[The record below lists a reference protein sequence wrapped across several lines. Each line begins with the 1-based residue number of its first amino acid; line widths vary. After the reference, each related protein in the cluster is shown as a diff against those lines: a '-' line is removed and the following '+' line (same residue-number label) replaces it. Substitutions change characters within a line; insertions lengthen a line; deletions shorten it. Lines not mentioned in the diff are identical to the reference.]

1 MLCNMTILS
10 EIHYSRFVLFVK
22 NRKRAAPPNG
32 GAARRISAQPEQRLH
47 PQPELEFELDVPPTP
62 PHEPQ
67 PHRRQHPQPVD
78 APATVPLCCVQVQV
92 QVQVGFV
99 VDVPPTEP
107 VVCLQQGL
115 QHRCWTKS
123 GNVRPPK
130 QPLQEEA
137 ILYSSRKRFGN
148 VRSRVILCRMC
159 PMRVGKQKNPDGTR
173 SSGFWIQKSKEN
185 STLGE
190 LRRAASCLQA
200 VLKFFDCHFPLIFW
214 AFLPFR
220 FSVVL
225 FLNHKNRCFL
235 LLRFKLQS
243 LKNVSHNTIILK
255 QSNSKT
261 LFPSIF

>member
-1 MLCNMTILS
+1 MPPVLHVLCNVTILS

-22 NRKRAAPPNG
+22 NRKRAAPPDG

-47 PQPELEFELDVPPTP
+47 PQPELEFELDVPPTL

-78 APATVPLCCVQVQV
+78 VPATVPLCCV

-137 ILYSSRKRFGN
+137 ILYPSIKD
-148 VRSRVILCRMC
+148 
-159 PMRVGKQKNPDGTR
+159 PGT
-173 SSGFWIQKSKEN
+173 SVPASFY
-185 STLGE
+185 
-190 LRRAASCLQA
+190 AASA
-200 VLKFFDCHFPLIFW
+200 RTVPK
-214 AFLPFR
+214 
-220 FSVVL
+220 
-225 FLNHKNRCFL
+225 
-235 LLRFKLQS
+235 
-243 LKNVSHNTIILK
+243 
-255 QSNSKT
+255 NSKT
-261 LFPSIF
+261 RTAGAVRESDAKIERKLNAWRTAARGELPSSRTSFFPSFSGHGSGSRRLSAWHGIRG

>member
-62 PHEPQ
+62 PHEPQPHEPQ

-137 ILYSSRKRFGN
+137 ILYPSIKD
-148 VRSRVILCRMC
+148 
-159 PMRVGKQKNPDGTR
+159 PGT
-173 SSGFWIQKSKEN
+173 SVPASFY
-185 STLGE
+185 
-190 LRRAASCLQA
+190 AASA
-200 VLKFFDCHFPLIFW
+200 RTVPK
-214 AFLPFR
+214 
-220 FSVVL
+220 
-225 FLNHKNRCFL
+225 
-235 LLRFKLQS
+235 
-243 LKNVSHNTIILK
+243 
-255 QSNSKT
+255 NSKT
-261 LFPSIF
+261 RTAGAVRESDAKSETKLSAWRTVARGELPSSRTSQNRSSILLDFTRFFKLFALRPPVLKPTIL

>member
-1 MLCNMTILS
+1 MPPVLRLLCNVTILS
-10 EIHYSRFVLFVK
+10 KNYYNRFVLFVK
-22 NRKRAAPPNG
+22 SGKQWAAPLDG

-123 GNVRPPK
+123 GNTRPPK

-137 ILYSSRKRFGN
+137 ILYPSIKD
-148 VRSRVILCRMC
+148 
-159 PMRVGKQKNPDGTR
+159 PGT
-173 SSGFWIQKSKEN
+173 SVPASFY
-185 STLGE
+185 
-190 LRRAASCLQA
+190 AASA
-200 VLKFFDCHFPLIFW
+200 RTVPK
-214 AFLPFR
+214 
-220 FSVVL
+220 
-225 FLNHKNRCFL
+225 
-235 LLRFKLQS
+235 
-243 LKNVSHNTIILK
+243 
-255 QSNSKT
+255 NSKT
-261 LFPSIF
+261 RTAGAVRVLDTKIERKLNAWRTAARGELPSSRTSRNRSSILLDFTRFFKLFALRPPVLKPTIL

>member
-1 MLCNMTILS
+1 MPPVLHVLCNVTILS

-22 NRKRAAPPNG
+22 NRKRAAPPDG

-123 GNVRPPK
+123 GNIRPLK
-130 QPLQEEA
+130 PLQKQA
-137 ILYSSRKRFGN
+137 IAHTSKKISGNIGSR
-148 VRSRVILCRMC
+148 SILCPACAFGVRLC
-159 PMRVGKQKNPDGTR
+159 RFSPRWAAQARRR
-173 SSGFWIQKSKEN
+173 SPAAGS
-185 STLGE
+185 
-190 LRRAASCLQA
+190 AASAA
-200 VLKFFDCHFPLIFW
+200 V
-214 AFLPFR
+214 
-220 FSVVL
+220 S
-225 FLNHKNRCFL
+225 
-235 LLRFKLQS
+235 
-243 LKNVSHNTIILK
+243 
-255 QSNSKT
+255 
-261 LFPSIF
+261 

>member
-32 GAARRISAQPEQRLH
+32 GAARRISAQPGQRLH
-47 PQPELEFELDVPPTP
+47 PQPELDVEVEVPPTL

-78 APATVPLCCVQVQV
+78 VPATVPLCCVQVQV

-123 GNVRPPK
+123 GNIRPLK
-130 QPLQEEA
+130 PLQKQA
-137 ILYSSRKRFGN
+137 IAHTSKKISGNIGSR
-148 VRSRVILCRMC
+148 SILCPAC
-159 PMRVGKQKNPDGTR
+159 
-173 SSGFWIQKSKEN
+173 
-185 STLGE
+185 
-190 LRRAASCLQA
+190 
-200 VLKFFDCHFPLIFW
+200 
-214 AFLPFR
+214 AFGVRLCR
-220 FSVVL
+220 FSP
-225 FLNHKNRCFL
+225 RWAAQA
-235 LLRFKLQS
+235 RRQAPAAGS
-243 LKNVSHNTIILK
+243 AAYAAVS
-255 QSNSKT
+255 
-261 LFPSIF
+261 

>member
-67 PHRRQHPQPVD
+67 PHEPQPHRRQHPQPVD

-107 VVCLQQGL
+107 FVCLQQGL

-123 GNVRPPK
+123 GNTRPPE
-130 QPLQEEA
+130 QPLQE
-137 ILYSSRKRFGN
+137 
-148 VRSRVILCRMC
+148 
-159 PMRVGKQKNPDGTR
+159 
-173 SSGFWIQKSKEN
+173 
-185 STLGE
+185 
-190 LRRAASCLQA
+190 
-200 VLKFFDCHFPLIFW
+200 
-214 AFLPFR
+214 
-220 FSVVL
+220 
-225 FLNHKNRCFL
+225 
-235 LLRFKLQS
+235 
-243 LKNVSHNTIILK
+243 
-255 QSNSKT
+255 
-261 LFPSIF
+261 

>member
-22 NRKRAAPPNG
+22 NRKRAAPPDG

-47 PQPELEFELDVPPTP
+47 PQPELVFELDVPPTL

-78 APATVPLCCVQVQV
+78 VPATVPLCCVQVQV

-115 QHRCWTKS
+115 QHRCRTKS

-159 PMRVGKQKNPDGTR
+159 PNRAEKQQNPDGR
-173 SSGFWIQKSKEN
+173 SRPGIGCKNRKKTQRLEN
-185 STLGE
+185 CGA
-190 LRRAASCLQA
+190 RRAAF
-200 VLKFFDCHFPLIFW
+200 KPYFFLSFILGSRVRKP
-214 AFLPFR
+214 AA
-220 FSVVL
+220 FSVA
-225 FLNHKNRCFL
+225 R
-235 LLRFKLQS
+235 
-243 LKNVSHNTIILK
+243 
-255 QSNSKT
+255 NSGLT
-261 LFPSIF
+261 LSRARATP

>member
-137 ILYSSRKRFGN
+137 ILYPSIKD
-148 VRSRVILCRMC
+148 
-159 PMRVGKQKNPDGTR
+159 PGT
-173 SSGFWIQKSKEN
+173 SVPASFY
-185 STLGE
+185 
-190 LRRAASCLQA
+190 AASA
-200 VLKFFDCHFPLIFW
+200 RTVPK
-214 AFLPFR
+214 
-220 FSVVL
+220 
-225 FLNHKNRCFL
+225 
-235 LLRFKLQS
+235 
-243 LKNVSHNTIILK
+243 
-255 QSNSKT
+255 NSKT
-261 LFPSIF
+261 RTAGAVRESDAKIETKLSAWRTAARGELPSSRTSRNRSSILLDFTRFFKHFALRPPVLKPTIL